1 MGNTCE
7 RKGKRGF
14 ELVLELVNGV
24 IRTTSR
30 VVLRLIIIASWV
42 ETTEYYSLNSG
53 NDNIKQMKIEQG
65 FNTYTS
71 SNFIIAHHKKASR
84 LQQ

>member
-53 NDNIKQMKIEQG
+53 NDNIK
-65 FNTYTS
+65 
-71 SNFIIAHHKKASR
+71 
-84 LQQ
+84 